1 MQILDGKKTA
11 EALSAELKAEVEAL
25 MAKGERRPKLVAILV
40 GNNPASETYVRNKE
54 KKCAELGFISEIR
67 RFDTEVTE
75 ARLLQEIDNIN
86 ADATIDGLIVQLP
99 LPKHIDEQRVTHHI
113 LPKKDVDGFHPVS
126 LGRMLLGLPCYFPA
140 TPYGIIKLL
149 AYYKI
154 PTRGKHVVV
163 LGRSHIVG
171 LPVANM
177 LLQKGEPGDCT
188 VTVCHSKTENLPEVL
203 RSGDILIAAVGKADF
218 VKANMVKEG
227 AIVID
232 VGINRVETDKNPKG
246 WELRG
251 DVAYNEVAPKC
262 SYITPVPGGVGP
274 MTILSLMINTMR
286 ARKGEIEE

>member
-1 MQILDGKKTA
+1 MEILDGKKA
-11 EALSAELKAEVEAL
+11 AAALSTDLKNEVDAL
-25 MAKGERRPKLVAILV
+25 VAKGERRPKLVAVLV

-67 RFDTEVTE
+67 RFETSVTQE
-75 ARLLQEIDNIN
+75 ALLAEIDHIN
-86 ADATIDGLIVQLP
+86 NDPEIDGVIVQLP
-99 LPKHIDEQRVTHHI
+99 LPKHIDEQRITHRI
-113 LPKKDVDGFHPVS
+113 SPKKDVDGFHPVS
-126 LGRMLLGLPCYFPA
+126 LGRMLLRLPCYLPA

-188 VTVCHSKTENLPEVL
+188 VTVAHSKTQDLPAVL
-203 RSGDILIAAVGKADF
+203 RSADILIAAVGIADF
-218 VKANMVKEG
+218 VKADMVKPG

-232 VGINRVETDKNPKG
+232 VGINRVETTKNEKG

-251 DVAYNEVAPKC
+251 DVAFEEVAPKC

-274 MTILSLMINTMR
+274 MTILSLMLNTLR
-286 ARKGEIEE
+286 ARKGEIDG

>member
-1 MQILDGKKTA
+1 
-11 EALSAELKAEVEAL
+11 
-25 MAKGERRPKLVAILV
+25 
-40 GNNPASETYVRNKE
+40 
-54 KKCAELGFISEIR
+54 
-67 RFDTEVTE
+67 
-75 ARLLQEIDNIN
+75 
-86 ADATIDGLIVQLP
+86 
-99 LPKHIDEQRVTHHI
+99 
-113 LPKKDVDGFHPVS
+113 
-126 LGRMLLGLPCYFPA
+126 
-140 TPYGIIKLL
+140 
-149 AYYKI
+149 
-154 PTRGKHVVV
+154 
-163 LGRSHIVG
+163 
-171 LPVANM
+171 M

-188 VTVCHSKTENLPEVL
+188 VTVCHSKTESLPEVL

-218 VKANMVKEG
+218 VKADMVKEG